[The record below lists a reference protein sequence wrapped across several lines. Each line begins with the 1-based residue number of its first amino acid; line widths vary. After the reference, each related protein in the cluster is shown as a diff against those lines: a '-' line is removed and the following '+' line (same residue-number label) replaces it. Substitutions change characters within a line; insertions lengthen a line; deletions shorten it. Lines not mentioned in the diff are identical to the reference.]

1 MAEFIKNRP
10 FRFWCQKVLPL
21 VYDDSLSYYELL
33 CKVVCKLN
41 ELAENQN
48 NLSDEIKQ
56 VAQDLD
62 DFKNQ
67 VPGMIEAK
75 VQEWLDN
82 YIATHG
88 LVNHVN
94 GMTGDVVLKK
104 LTATSDGGLSISGE
118 DGYNGSEDKTIEIAA
133 GGVTAD
139 KLANGGVTTDKIA
152 DGAVT
157 EQKIADGAVTA
168 GKLADGAVTTEKI
181 ADGAVT
187 EQKIADGAV
196 TAGKLADGA
205 VTTEKIAD
213 GSVTEQKIADGA
225 VTAGKLADG
234 AVTADK
240 LAGGAIPE
248 KLPNPHKLTF
258 SGAVTGEY
266 DGSAEVNINIPNG
279 GGGGGT
285 GGAVNS
291 VNGMTGD
298 VVLKKLTFTGA
309 ATGEY
314 NGSEDVNINI
324 PSGGGGGA
332 VNSVNGM
339 TGDVVLK
346 KLTASTEGGL
356 SISGEQGYNGSTE
369 QTIGIA
375 AGGVTAD
382 KMAEGVIPEKLPNPN
397 ALTFEGAVTGTYDGS
412 GPVTVTIPTGDKLYY
427 TYNYI
432 NGSNITSG
440 GSGIDNIQLRV
451 WYTSDY
457 ILGYAIKIT
466 PSGSL
471 ASSSRLIDV
480 NFTNQLNTTN
490 RGTMYCV
497 LIEDGNANNLSPC
510 SVSITQSG
518 ARIWFIPTKAT
529 TNKSKLY
536 GSGIIA

>member
-1 MAEFIKNRP
+1 MAEFIKNSP

-41 ELAENQN
+41 EMAENQN

-56 VAQDLD
+56 VAADLD

-82 YIATHG
+82 YITTHG

-104 LTATSDGGLSISGE
+104 LTATTEGGLSISGE
-118 DGYNGSEDKTIEIAA
+118 DGYNGSEDKTIGIAA
-133 GGVTAD
+133 GGVTTD
-139 KLANGGVTTDKIA
+139 KLANGAVTTDKIA
-152 DGAVT
+152 DGAVND
-157 EQKIADGAVTA
+157 QKIADGAVT
-168 GKLADGAVTTEKI
+168 GDKLAE
-181 ADGAVT
+181 
-187 EQKIADGAV
+187 
-196 TAGKLADGA
+196 
-205 VTTEKIAD
+205 
-213 GSVTEQKIADGA
+213 
-225 VTAGKLADG
+225 G

-240 LAGGAIPE
+240 LASGAIPE

-314 NGSEDVNINI
+314 NGSGDVNINI

-339 TGDVVLK
+339 AGDVVLK
-346 KLTASTEGGL
+346 KLTPADGGGL
-356 SISGEQGYNGSTE
+356 SISGEQGYNGSEE

-375 AGGVTAD
+375 AGGVTAEKIANGSVTQD
-382 KMAEGVIPEKLPNPN
+382 KIGSDVKTPSPH
-397 ALTFEGAVTGTYDGS
+397 ALNIHYKDGTVVTYDGS
-412 GPVTVTIPTGDKLYY
+412 EDR
-427 TYNYI
+427 
-432 NGSNITSG
+432 NITLTAAYTVLTFRENHG
-440 GSGIDNIQLRV
+440 GTEVGIRIKYRQGETFYFDISSQGSV
-451 WYTSDY
+451 TAGDFHKIWTTQSY
-457 ILGYAIKIT
+457 IG
-466 PSGSL
+466 
-471 ASSSRLIDV
+471 
-480 NFTNQLNTTN
+480 NFTVSCALISDFTWNVVGGCLVTADGTKLDVRFKTTQN
-490 RGTMYCV
+490 AKIV
-497 LIEDGNANNLSPC
+497 GNGYFDY
-510 SVSITQSG
+510 G
-518 ARIWFIPTKAT
+518 AT
-529 TNKSKLY
+529 
-536 GSGIIA
+536 

>member
-1 MAEFIKNRP
+1 MAEFIKNSP

-33 CKVVCKLN
+33 CKVVYKLN

-48 NLSDEIKQ
+48 NLSDEIIQ
-56 VAQDLD
+56 VAQDLN

-88 LVNHVN
+88 LVNSVN
-94 GMTGDVVLKK
+94 GMTGVVT
-104 LTATSDGGLSISGE
+104 LTAADVGAIANV
-118 DGYNGSEDKTIEIAA
+118 NGSVKNNNI
-133 GGVTAD
+133 
-139 KLANGGVTTDKIA
+139 
-152 DGAVT
+152 
-157 EQKIADGAVTA
+157 
-168 GKLADGAVTTEKI
+168 ADGAVTTEKI
-181 ADGAVT
+181 
-187 EQKIADGAV
+187 
-196 TAGKLADGA
+196 
-205 VTTEKIAD
+205 
-213 GSVTEQKIADGA
+213 
-225 VTAGKLADG
+225 ADG

-298 VVLKKLTFTGA
+298 VVLKKLTFSGA

-314 NGSEDVNINI
+314 NGSADVNIDI
-324 PSGGGGGA
+324 PSGGA
-332 VNSVNGM
+332 VNSVNEM

-346 KLTASTEGGL
+346 KLTASAEGGL
-356 SISGEQGYNGSTE
+356 NISGEQGYNGSTE

-382 KMAEGVIPEKLPNPN
+382 KIADGAVTAQKIADGAVTAQKIADGAVTAQKIADGAVTAGKL
-397 ALTFEGAVTGTYDGS
+397 AEGAVTADKLAGGTIPQQLPNPYMLTINHDGKTDTYDGS
-412 GPVTVTIPTGDKLYY
+412 IARTIDIKPVFTRQTFDYSSGYIEAIVQYRFPSYVYCQVYSGGVISAATYTITGTLPSNAGYLTGTFALVDNATRPEVAGACMFKVAGTQFEAYVRV
-427 TYNYI
+427 
-432 NGSNITSG
+432 NGSYKIS
-440 GSGIDNIQLRV
+440 GSGI
-451 WYTSDY
+451 
-457 ILGYAIKIT
+457 
-466 PSGSL
+466 
-471 ASSSRLIDV
+471 
-480 NFTNQLNTTN
+480 
-490 RGTMYCV
+490 V
-497 LIEDGNANNLSPC
+497 LHGQA
-510 SVSITQSG
+510 
-518 ARIWFIPTKAT
+518 
-529 TNKSKLY
+529 
-536 GSGIIA
+536 

>member
-56 VAQDLD
+56 VAQDLN

-104 LTATSDGGLSISGE
+104 LTATTEGGLSISGE
-118 DGYNGSEDKTIEIAA
+118 QGYNGSEDKTIEIAA
-133 GGVTAD
+133 GGVTTD
-139 KLANGGVTTDKIA
+139 KLANGAVTTDKIA
-152 DGAVT
+152 DGA
-157 EQKIADGAVTA
+157 
-168 GKLADGAVTTEKI
+168 
-181 ADGAVT
+181 
-187 EQKIADGAV
+187 
-196 TAGKLADGA
+196 
-205 VTTEKIAD
+205 
-213 GSVTEQKIADGA
+213 VTEQKIADGA

-266 DGSAEVNINIPNG
+266 DGSAEVNINIPTGGGG

-309 ATGEY
+309 VTGEY

-346 KLTASTEGGL
+346 KLTPAAGGGL
-356 SISGEQGYNGSTE
+356 SISGEQGYNGSEE

-375 AGGVTAD
+375 AGGITAD
-382 KMAEGVIPEKLPNPN
+382 KLAGDVKTPSPH
-397 ALTFEGAVTGTYDGS
+397 ALNIIYKDANWTYDGS
-412 GPVTVTIPTGDKLYY
+412 EDKTVNLTPPKYNVQAFQSDFSGTQVGIRIKYRQGETFYFDISTVDKTTLGAKEFHTIWTLPSYAGNFTIGCALISNTPPVYNIEVVGACAVTVNGDKLDVRFK
-427 TYNYI
+427 TTKDAKI
-432 NGSNITSG
+432 IGSVYFDY
-440 GSGIDNIQLRV
+440 GI
-451 WYTSDY
+451 
-457 ILGYAIKIT
+457 A
-466 PSGSL
+466 
-471 ASSSRLIDV
+471 
-480 NFTNQLNTTN
+480 
-490 RGTMYCV
+490 
-497 LIEDGNANNLSPC
+497 
-510 SVSITQSG
+510 
-518 ARIWFIPTKAT
+518 
-529 TNKSKLY
+529 
-536 GSGIIA
+536 

>member
-33 CKVVCKLN
+33 CKVVYKLN
-41 ELAENQN
+41 EMVENQN

-62 DFKNQ
+62 NFKNQ

-104 LTATSDGGLSISGE
+104 LTATTEGGLSISRA
-118 DGYNGSEDKTIEIAA
+118 DGYNGSEDKTIGIAA
-133 GGVTAD
+133 GGVT
-139 KLANGGVTTDKIA
+139 TEKIA
-152 DGAVT
+152 S
-157 EQKIADGAVTA
+157 
-168 GKLADGAVTTEKI
+168 GAVTTEKI

-187 EQKIADGAV
+187 TEKIAS
-196 TAGKLADGA
+196 GA

-213 GSVTEQKIADGA
+213 GAVTGQKLADGA
-225 VTAGKLADG
+225 VTADKLAEG

-279 GGGGGT
+279 GGGGT

-298 VVLKKLTFTGA
+298 VVLKKLTFSGA

-314 NGSEDVNINI
+314 NGSADVNIDI
-324 PSGGGGGA
+324 PNGGGA

-346 KLTASTEGGL
+346 KLTPAVGGGL
-356 SISGEQGYNGSTE
+356 SISGTQGYNGSEE
-369 QTIGIA
+369 QTIEIA
-375 AGGVTAD
+375 AGSVTTD
-382 KMAEGVIPEKLPNPN
+382 KLAN
-397 ALTFEGAVTGTYDGS
+397 GAVTTDKIADGAITYNKIAGGIIPEQLHHQDIDFGFGTGNITDAHVSLWWTKSRYLGCGVVVETKAPLETKLHVISTPVDLPERPDGTTS
-412 GPVTVTIPTGDKLYY
+412 MEFPFIEYKPDLSLPGGTIYGAVTITN
-427 TYNYI
+427 TSIYI
-432 NGSNITSG
+432 Y
-440 GSGIDNIQLRV
+440 LRV
-451 WYTSDY
+451 
-457 ILGYAIKIT
+457 AK
-466 PSGSL
+466 
-471 ASSSRLIDV
+471 A
-480 NFTNQLNTTN
+480 
-490 RGTMYCV
+490 
-497 LIEDGNANNLSPC
+497 
-510 SVSITQSG
+510 QSG
-518 ARIWFIPTKAT
+518 A
-529 TNKSKLY
+529 NKLK
-536 GSGIIA
+536 GSCIFGV

>member
-56 VAQDLD
+56 VAADLD

-75 VQEWLDN
+75 VEEWLNN
-82 YIATHG
+82 YITTHG

-104 LTATSDGGLSISGE
+104 LTATTEGGLSISGE
-118 DGYNGSEDKTIEIAA
+118 DGYNGSVDQTIGIAA

-139 KLANGGVTTDKIA
+139 KIGNGAVTTEKVA

-157 EQKIADGAVTA
+157 TEKIAS
-168 GKLADGAVTTEKI
+168 GAVTTEKI
-181 ADGAVT
+181 ADGA
-187 EQKIADGAV
+187 
-196 TAGKLADGA
+196 
-205 VTTEKIAD
+205 
-213 GSVTEQKIADGA
+213 VTEQKIADGA

-298 VVLKKLTFTGA
+298 VVLKT
-309 ATGEY
+309 
-314 NGSEDVNINI
+314 
-324 PSGGGGGA
+324 
-332 VNSVNGM
+332 
-339 TGDVVLK
+339 
-346 KLTASTEGGL
+346 LTASTGGGL
-356 SISGEQGYNGSTE
+356 SISGEQGYNGSE
-369 QTIGIA
+369 EKTIEIA

-382 KMAEGVIPEKLPNPN
+382 KLAEGVIPDKLPNPQK
-397 ALTFEGAVTGTYDGS
+397 LKFTGAVIAEYDGS
-412 GPVTVTIPTGDKLYY
+412 NEITVNIP
-427 TYNYI
+427 
-432 NGSNITSG
+432 S
-440 GSGIDNIQLRV
+440 
-451 WYTSDY
+451 
-457 ILGYAIKIT
+457 
-466 PSGSL
+466 
-471 ASSSRLIDV
+471 ASSTKYITK
-480 NFTNQLNTTN
+480 NFTKTFDGVQVSLNIKYRPDNDFYIRLMSSGNLPVNTYTITETLPSSVRVFVGAAALISDTYKCTVCGGCKFIATGTN
-490 RGTMYCV
+490 LTVNIGVVKAEKVIAQIYS
-497 LIEDGNANNLSPC
+497 LSP
-510 SVSITQSG
+510 T
-518 ARIWFIPTKAT
+518 
-529 TNKSKLY
+529 
-536 GSGIIA
+536 

>member
-104 LTATSDGGLSISGE
+104 LTATTEGGLSISGE
-118 DGYNGSEDKTIEIAA
+118 DGYNGSEDKTIGIAA

-139 KLANGGVTTDKIA
+139 KLDNGAVTTDKIA

-168 GKLADGAVTTEKI
+168 GKLAN
-181 ADGAVT
+181 
-187 EQKIADGAV
+187 
-196 TAGKLADGA
+196 
-205 VTTEKIAD
+205 
-213 GSVTEQKIADGA
+213 
-225 VTAGKLADG
+225 G

-291 VNGMTGD
+291 VNGM
-298 VVLKKLTFTGA
+298 
-309 ATGEY
+309 
-314 NGSEDVNINI
+314 S
-324 PSGGGGGA
+324 
-332 VNSVNGM
+332 
-339 TGDVVLK
+339 GDVVLK
-346 KLTASTEGGL
+346 KLTASAGGGL
-356 SISGEQGYNGSTE
+356 SISGEQGYNGSEE
-369 QTIGIA
+369 QTIAIA
-375 AGGVTAD
+375 AGGITAD
-382 KMAEGVIPEKLPNPN
+382 KMAEGVIPDKLPNPQKLVFTGSVSGVYDGSN
-397 ALTFEGAVTGTYDGS
+397 ALTVNIPAPSIGYVKKTLGQVTSNLGTKWVASISFIPDTLGAIRLVPYSIPAVGFHIITWDLNVGYSNGSGTGTGALPPKNDGS
-412 GPVTVTIPTGDKLYY
+412 ALVIVASNQTRVEINVTK
-427 TYNYI
+427 
-432 NGSNITSG
+432 
-440 GSGIDNIQLRV
+440 
-451 WYTSDY
+451 
-457 ILGYAIKIT
+457 
-466 PSGSL
+466 
-471 ASSSRLIDV
+471 
-480 NFTNQLNTTN
+480 
-490 RGTMYCV
+490 
-497 LIEDGNANNLSPC
+497 ANN
-510 SVSITQSG
+510 SG
-518 ARIWFIPTKAT
+518 ALVIPFFSFK
-529 TNKSKLY
+529 
-536 GSGIIA
+536 

>member
-62 DFKNQ
+62 NFKNQ

-82 YIATHG
+82 YITTHG
-88 LVNHVN
+88 LVNSVN
-94 GMTGDVVLKK
+94 GMKGDVVLKK
-104 LTATSDGGLSISGE
+104 LTATTEGGLSISGE
-118 DGYNGSEDKTIEIAA
+118 DGYNGSEDKTIGIAA
-133 GGVTAD
+133 
-139 KLANGGVTTDKIA
+139 GGVTTDKIGNGAVTTEKVA
-152 DGAVT
+152 DGAIT
-157 EQKIADGAVTA
+157 GQ
-168 GKLADGAVTTEKI
+168 KLADGAVTADKI
-181 ADGAVT
+181 A
-187 EQKIADGAV
+187 E
-196 TAGKLADGA
+196 
-205 VTTEKIAD
+205 
-213 GSVTEQKIADGA
+213 
-225 VTAGKLADG
+225 G

-309 ATGEY
+309 VTGEY

-324 PSGGGGGA
+324 PSGGGGA

-346 KLTASTEGGL
+346 KLTPSDGGGL
-356 SISGEQGYNGSTE
+356 SISGEQGYNGSEE
-369 QTIGIA
+369 QTIEIA

-382 KMAEGVIPEKLPNPN
+382 KLANGAVTTDKI
-397 ALTFEGAVTGTYDGS
+397 ADGAVTGQKIANGS
-412 GPVTVTIPTGDKLYY
+412 VTADKLAAGAITGGLHHELIHFGFGTGNIEDAYVSLWWNKSAYLGCGVILVPKGPLAVQAYSLTKDNKLVDKPAGTALMNFQIIESRTDLKKPTGNIYGSVKVDNDIIRISLYVIEPPAGAFKLR
-427 TYNYI
+427 
-432 NGSNITSG
+432 GSCVFDV
-440 GSGIDNIQLRV
+440 SGI
-451 WYTSDY
+451 
-457 ILGYAIKIT
+457 
-466 PSGSL
+466 
-471 ASSSRLIDV
+471 
-480 NFTNQLNTTN
+480 
-490 RGTMYCV
+490 
-497 LIEDGNANNLSPC
+497 
-510 SVSITQSG
+510 
-518 ARIWFIPTKAT
+518 
-529 TNKSKLY
+529 
-536 GSGIIA
+536 

>member
-104 LTATSDGGLSISGE
+104 LTATTEGGLSISGE
-118 DGYNGSEDKTIEIAA
+118 DGYNGGEEKTIGIAA
-133 GGVTAD
+133 
-139 KLANGGVTTDKIA
+139 GGVTTDKIGNGA
-152 DGAVT
+152 VTTEKVTDGAVT
-157 EQKIADGAVTA
+157 TEKIAS
-168 GKLADGAVTTEKI
+168 GAVTTEKI

-187 EQKIADGAV
+187 GQ
-196 TAGKLADGA
+196 KLADGA
-205 VTTEKIAD
+205 VTAD
-213 GSVTEQKIADGA
+213 
-225 VTAGKLADG
+225 KLAEG

-298 VVLKKLTFTGA
+298 VVLKKLTPADG
-309 ATGEY
+309 
-314 NGSEDVNINI
+314 
-324 PSGGGGGA
+324 
-332 VNSVNGM
+332 
-339 TGDVVLK
+339 
-346 KLTASTEGGL
+346 GGL
-356 SISGEQGYNGSTE
+356 SISGEQGYNGSE
-369 QTIGIA
+369 EKTIEIA

-382 KMAEGVIPEKLPNPN
+382 KLAD
-397 ALTFEGAVTGTYDGS
+397 GAVTQDKIGADVKAPSPHTLTINYYDKTTVYDGS
-412 GPVTVTIPTGDKLYY
+412 SDQTATINPAYTRQTFTNDKYIRVMVQYRLSGYFYIEVSSDRVISAGRYTVSGTLPSDGGFLGGNCSLVTNNSNIITPIIAGACSFSVDHTKFNL
-427 TYNYI
+427 YI
-432 NGSNITSG
+432 NTTVDGQVKGS
-440 GSGIDNIQLRV
+440 
-451 WYTSDY
+451 
-457 ILGYAIKIT
+457 AII
-466 PSGSL
+466 
-471 ASSSRLIDV
+471 V
-480 NFTNQLNTTN
+480 
-490 RGTMYCV
+490 RG
-497 LIEDGNANNLSPC
+497 L
-510 SVSITQSG
+510 
-518 ARIWFIPTKAT
+518 
-529 TNKSKLY
+529 
-536 GSGIIA
+536 